1 MKTLTQDCINWIKDY
16 FKDNPDGK
24 AVIGI
29 SGGKDSTVAAAL
41 CVEALGADRVIG
53 VLMPNGVQA
62 DIGDS
67 REVCECL
74 GIYSLEIIIKEAYEE
89 ILNGMKIALK
99 EKGWPRPDCGRF
111 NDMIKTNL
119 PARLR
124 MATLYAVAA
133 LYPNS
138 RVVNT
143 CNRSEDYVGYST
155 KYGDAAGDFSP
166 LGNLT
171 VREVLEIGDDL
182 GLPER
187 LVHKAPSD
195 GMCGKT
201 DEDNLGFTYQELDD
215 LILGTGEVS
224 EETKAKIEQ
233 KHKASR
239 HKYMPM
245 PTFLP
250 AAGSTRL
257 DLGDTPSPTEAG
269 GRNVLA
275 LEKPIKIVYEGAIPL
290 SDEVAESIEGDPL
303 LKRGARRNGGIIE
316 DCADGGM
323 IDPNVVMSI
332 AGCGGVNV
340 HVDIA
345 PDPGDISAALEQNL
359 NTADVIKSIEKEMW
373 RSVMC
378 NEIRGIK

>member
-1 MKTLTQDCINWIKDY
+1 MIKTKAQACIQWIQEY
-16 FKDNPDGK
+16 YKDNPDGK
-24 AVIGI
+24 AIIGI
-29 SGGKDSTVAAAL
+29 SGGKDSTIAAAL
-41 CVEALGADRVIG
+41 CVEALGTNRVIG

-89 ILNGMKIALK
+89 VLNGMKIALK

-171 VREVLEIGDDL
+171 VREVLEIGDEL
-182 GLPER
+182 GLPEH
-187 LVHKAPSD
+187 LVHKTPSD
-195 GMCGKT
+195 GMCGKS
-201 DEDNLGFTYQELDD
+201 DEDNLGFTYDELDNY
-215 LILGTGEVS
+215 ILGTGEVS
-224 EETKAKIEQ
+224 DETKEKIDRL
-233 KHKASR
+233 HKSSR
-239 HKYMPM
+239 HKYQPMPM
-245 PTFLP
+245 FDPEVLYVDSDQLSLFCDDIFTMTFDNSKQYKRGL
-250 AAGSTRL
+250 R
-257 DLGDTPSPTEAG
+257 
-269 GRNVLA
+269 
-275 LEKPIKIVYEGAIPL
+275 
-290 SDEVAESIEGDPL
+290 AES
-303 LKRGARRNGGIIE
+303 GIM
-316 DCADGGM
+316 DDYADGGLV
-323 IDPNVVMSI
+323 DPSVMASAM
-332 AGCGGVNV
+332 AGNAIMTGL
-340 HVDIA
+340 DIA
-345 PDPGDISAALEQNL
+345 EPAAANNVNI
-359 NTADVIKSIEKEMW
+359 NTDYKLADAIRSIENSMW
-373 RSVMC
+373 QSMIKDG
-378 NEIRGIK
+378 IRGIK

>member
-24 AVIGI
+24 AIIGI

-53 VLMPNGVQA
+53 VLMPNGKQSDINDSYEVVARLQLQYHVVNIGAACDGLYKFLA
-62 DIGDS
+62 DAVFLSNGEKAI
-67 REVCECL
+67 RE
-74 GIYSLEIIIKEAYEE
+74 
-89 ILNGMKIALK
+89 NT
-99 EKGWPRPDCGRF
+99 
-111 NDMIKTNL
+111 MITTNT

-171 VREVLEIGDDL
+171 VREVLEIGDEL
-182 GLPER
+182 GLPEH

-233 KHKASR
+233 KHKTSR

-245 PTFLP
+245 PTFRP
-250 AAGSTRL
+250 
-257 DLGDTPSPTEAG
+257 
-269 GRNVLA
+269 
-275 LEKPIKIVYEGAIPL
+275 VYPFEL
-290 SDEVAESIEGDPL
+290 
-303 LKRGARRNGGIIE
+303 
-316 DCADGGM
+316 
-323 IDPNVVMSI
+323 
-332 AGCGGVNV
+332 
-340 HVDIA
+340 
-345 PDPGDISAALEQNL
+345 
-359 NTADVIKSIEKEMW
+359 
-373 RSVMC
+373 
-378 NEIRGIK
+378 

>member
-1 MKTLTQDCINWIKDY
+1 MSMTNECVNWIKDY

-24 AVIGI
+24 AIIGI
-29 SGGKDSTVAAAL
+29 SGGKDSTIAAAL

-53 VLMPNGVQA
+53 VMMPNGVQA

-89 ILNGMKIALK
+89 ILNGMKMALK

-171 VREVLEIGDDL
+171 VREVLEIGDEL
-182 GLPER
+182 GLPEH
-187 LVHKAPSD
+187 LVHKTPSD
-195 GMCGKT
+195 GMCGKS
-201 DEDNLGFTYQELDD
+201 DEDNLGFTYKQLDD
-215 LILGTGEVS
+215 YILGTGAVD
-224 EETKAKIEQ
+224 EETIEKIDKLHES
-233 KHKASR
+233 SR
-239 HKYMPM
+239 HKYRPMPM
-245 PTFLP
+245 FDP
-250 AAGSTRL
+250 
-257 DLGDTPSPTEAG
+257 
-269 GRNVLA
+269 NVLY
-275 LEKPIKIVYEGAIPL
+275 ID
-290 SDEVAESIEGDPL
+290 SDQLTID
-303 LKRGARRNGGIIE
+303 
-316 DCADGGM
+316 DYADGGLVAP
-323 IDPNVVMSI
+323 DFNAAMSSNAI
-332 AGCGGVNV
+332 MTGL
-340 HVDIA
+340 DIA
-345 PDPGDISAALEQNL
+345 EPMAANVSINTDYKLED
-359 NTADVIKSIEKEMW
+359 AIKSIENSIWQSMIKDG
-373 RSVMC
+373 
-378 NEIRGIK
+378 IRGIK